1 MSVPKRTRS
10 AANITASQQA
20 AAGWPEWVDAV
31 ATQRLREAVRGD
43 RIGHAYL
50 LSGPKGVG
58 KAALTRAFAKALC
71 CPNVSANDRSQP
83 CGACRVCRNIE
94 RNSHPDVEF
103 FSLDSQA
110 LLAEKPGRGGSL
122 TIETIR
128 RLRSSAALLPLE
140 SERRLLIIEDA
151 ETLLEP
157 AQQALLK
164 TLEEPPQG
172 VTLVL
177 LTDEPDVLLETV
189 RSRCQEIPVRPIA
202 QAAVEQAL
210 HGKGV
215 EPKLAAELASLSRG
229 CAGWALA
236 AVLDERLLTARR
248 TERQSAAGWL
258 ASPRYEQLVTAFRL
272 GDQFTKRRSE
282 VIGVVQAAIQLLRDE
297 MIESA
302 QTSSQMA
309 ANGKANKS
317 APANTATSALS
328 LSRAVAA
335 SLRCL
340 SDLEAN
346 VRPRLA
352 LEAMVMA
359 WPSSESGRN

>member
-1 MSVPKRTRS
+1 MGAPKRTRH
-10 AANITASQQA
+10 ATDTPASPVA
-20 AAGWPEWVDAV
+20 DAGWPEWVDSG
-31 ATQRLREAVRGD
+31 ATQRLREVVRGD

-71 CPNVSANDRSQP
+71 CPNVSADDPSQP

-94 RNSHPDVEF
+94 RDAHPDVELF
-103 FSLDSQA
+103 NLESQA
-110 LLAEKPGRGGSL
+110 MLAEKPGRGATL

-128 RLRSSAALLPLE
+128 RLRASAALLPLE
-140 SERRLLIIEDA
+140 SERRLLIIDDA

-164 TLEEPPQG
+164 TLEEPPRG

-177 LTDEPDVLLETV
+177 LADEPEVLLETV
-189 RSRCQEIPVRPIA
+189 RSRCQEIAVRPIA

-210 HGKGV
+210 HRRGV
-215 EPKLAAELASLSRG
+215 ELELAAELASLSRG

-236 AVLDERLLTARR
+236 AVLDKRLLAARR
-248 TERQSAAGWL
+248 TERESAAGWI

-272 GDQFTKRRSE
+272 GDQFSKRRGE
-282 VIGVVQAAIQLLRDE
+282 VIGVVQAAIHLLRNE

-302 QTSSQMA
+302 QASSRTA
-309 ANGKANKS
+309 ANETAILS
-317 APANTATSALS
+317 AHTKTATSALS
-328 LSRAVAA
+328 SSRAIAA

-352 LEAMVMA
+352 LEAMVLA
-359 WPSSESGRN
+359 WPISEPGHN

>member
-1 MSVPKRTRS
+1 MGAPKKPRNAPNTPVQV
-10 AANITASQQA
+10 TEV
-20 AAGWPEWVDAV
+20 GWPEWVDAI
-31 ATQRLREAVRGD
+31 ATQRLREVVRGD

-71 CPNVSANDRSQP
+71 CPNVSVDDRSQP
-83 CGACRVCRNIE
+83 CGVCRLCRNIE
-94 RNSHPDVEF
+94 RASHPDVEL
-103 FSLDSQA
+103 FSLESQA
-110 LLAEKPGRGGSL
+110 MLAEKPGRGATL
-122 TIETIR
+122 TIETVR
-128 RLRSSAALLPLE
+128 RLRASAALLPLE
-140 SERRLLIIEDA
+140 SERRLLIVDDA

-164 TLEEPPQG
+164 TLEEPPRG

-177 LTDEPDVLLETV
+177 LADEPEVLLETV

-202 QAAVEQAL
+202 QAAVERAL

-215 EPKLAAELASLSRG
+215 ELKLAAELATLSRG

-236 AVLDERLLTARR
+236 AVLDERLLAARR
-248 TERQSAAGWL
+248 TERESAAGWI

-272 GDQFTKRRSE
+272 GDQFGKRRAE
-282 VIGVVQAAIQLLRDE
+282 IIGVVQAAIHLLRDE

-302 QTSSQMA
+302 RTSSRMVENQTTNLSTPASMA
-309 ANGKANKS
+309 
-317 APANTATSALS
+317 PSALS
-328 LSRAVAA
+328 LSRAIAA
-335 SLRCL
+335 TLGCL

-359 WPSSESGRN
+359 WPSSEPGRN

>member
-1 MSVPKRTRS
+1 MGVAKRARNAVKTPPQL
-10 AANITASQQA
+10 AEV
-20 AAGWPEWVDAV
+20 GWPDWVDAA
-31 ATQRLREAVRGD
+31 ATQRLRDVVRGD
-43 RIGHAYL
+43 RVGHAYL

-58 KAALTRAFAKALC
+58 KSALARAFAKALC
-71 CPNVSANDRSQP
+71 CPNVLAGDRSRP

-94 RNSHPDVEF
+94 RDSHPDVEL
-103 FSLDSQA
+103 FSLETQA
-110 LLAEKPGRGGSL
+110 MLAEKPGRGATL

-128 RLRSSAALLPLE
+128 RLRASAALLPLE
-140 SERRLLIIEDA
+140 SERRLLIVDDA

-164 TLEEPPQG
+164 TLEEPPRG

-177 LTDEPDVLLETV
+177 LADEPDVLLETV
-189 RSRCQEIPVRPIA
+189 RSRCQEIAVRPIA

-210 HGKGV
+210 HSKGV
-215 EPKLAAELASLSRG
+215 EPKLAADLASLSRG

-236 AVLDERLLTARR
+236 AVLDERLLAARR
-248 TERQSAAGWL
+248 GERESAVGWL
-258 ASPRYEQLVTAFRL
+258 ASSRYDQLVTAFRL
-272 GDQFTKRRSE
+272 GEQFSKRRGE

-302 QTSSQMA
+302 QASSRMS
-309 ANGKANKS
+309 ANEIANLS
-317 APANTATSALS
+317 TPANPATSALS
-328 LSRAVAA
+328 LSRAIAA

-359 WPSSESGRN
+359 WPILEPGRN